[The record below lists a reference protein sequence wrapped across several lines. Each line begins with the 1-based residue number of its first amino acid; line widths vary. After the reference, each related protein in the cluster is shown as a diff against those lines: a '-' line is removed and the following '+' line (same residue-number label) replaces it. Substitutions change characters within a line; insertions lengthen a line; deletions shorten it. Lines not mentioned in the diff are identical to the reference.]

1 MGNLASP
8 QALLHRWE
16 EMQRDP
22 SLQDLPYKIEL
33 NAWGKVEMS
42 PASVRHG
49 QLQAAL
55 AAEFTRQLGDG
66 VTVTECPILTDIGIR
81 VPDLA
86 WASAQFMQRHAGLS
100 PLPRAPEI
108 CVEVLSPT
116 NVAAE
121 ITEKTRAYLAAGAQE
136 VWLVSEEGKIR
147 FVDASGEKAQSAFPV
162 AVTLPDLTKG
172 YP

>member
-1 MGNLASP
+1 MGDLATP

-16 EMQRDP
+16 ELQHDP
-22 SLQDLPYKIEL
+22 ALRDLPYKIEL

-55 AAEFTRQLGDG
+55 AAEFARQLGNG
-66 VTVTECPILTDIGIR
+66 VPVTECPLLTSIGVR

-86 WASAQFMQRHAGLS
+86 WASADFMSRHAGMS

-108 CVEVLSPT
+108 CVEVVSPS
-116 NVAAE
+116 NVGGE
-121 ITEKTRAYLAAGAQE
+121 IADKTRAYLLAGAQE
-136 VWLVSEEGKIR
+136 VWLVSEEGRITY
-147 FVDASGEKAQSAFPV
+147 VDGSGEKPRSRFPISA
-162 AVTLPDLTKG
+162 TLPHPTKG